1 MPKRLAC
8 GVDSADGPF
17 DHRLRAFRSQGSMTS
32 RPEFDKETR
41 PFRPTNAIH
50 GSGPPARTSQ
60 GRSLRYRQA
69 KIIALLFGGYA
80 ACYFC
85 RADLSVATPLLVEEL
100 GKHGISHSEAIVRIG
115 AITSFGVLA
124 YALGKLF
131 LGGLGDFWGG
141 RVNFLIGLGGATV
154 FTLLFASGGALPL
167 FTFAWLGNRLT
178 QSIAWAG
185 LIKVSSKWF
194 DFSSYGTIIGILSLS
209 YLIGDALAR
218 QCMGVMIQ
226 HGFGWRAL
234 FYFAAAVA
242 GLMLVAN
249 VFLLRESRIQEGY
262 DEAKPNPLNLFA
274 ANESRPVNVAAL
286 LRPLLHSRAFVL
298 VCVLSLGCTII
309 RETFNTWTPVYLR
322 DYLGY
327 SMSNSAGMSA
337 IFPAVGAVSVLAS
350 GWLSDRLGVNGRS
363 LILFVGL
370 AATAAAL
377 LALMSM
383 QSSSAGPLLPLVAI
397 GAIAFFLL
405 GPYSYLGGAFALD
418 FGGKQAGAVS
428 SGIIDG
434 VGYLGGVLAGD
445 SVARLSVAFGWQGV
459 FLALAAISA
468 LAALGA
474 GFLYALNART
484 AATAHHLP

>member
-1 MPKRLAC
+1 MT
-8 GVDSADGPF
+8 SGPE
-17 DHRLRAFRSQGSMTS
+17 FRSARDASASTIS
-32 RPEFDKETR
+32 RVGAEPGK
-41 PFRPTNAIH
+41 PTAPR
-50 GSGPPARTSQ
+50 STQ
-60 GRSLRYRQA
+60 GRSLHYRQA

-85 RADLSVATPLLVEEL
+85 RADLSVATPLLIEEL
-100 GKHGISHSEAIVRIG
+100 GKHGMGHAEAIVRIG
-115 AITSFGVLA
+115 AMTSLGVLG

-141 RVNFLIGLGGATV
+141 RVNFLIGLGGATL
-154 FTLLFASGGALPL
+154 FTLLFASGAALPL

-185 LIKVSSKWF
+185 LIKVTSKWF
-194 DFSSYGTIIGILSLS
+194 DYSSYGTIIGILSIS
-209 YLIGDALAR
+209 YLIGDAIAR
-218 QCMGVMIQ
+218 QTMGLLIQ
-226 HGFGWRAL
+226 QGFGWRVL

-242 GLMLVAN
+242 GVLLIAN
-249 VFLLRESRIQEGY
+249 VFFLRESRAQEGY
-262 DEAKPNPLNLFA
+262 EEAKPNPLNLFA
-274 ANESRPVNVAAL
+274 ETESRPQSLAAL
-286 LRPLLHSRAFVL
+286 LRPLLQSRAFVL
-298 VCVLSLGCTII
+298 VCLLSLGCTII
-309 RETFNTWTPVYLR
+309 RETFNTWTPTYLR

-327 SMSNSAGMSA
+327 SMSNAASMSA
-337 IFPAVGAVSVLAS
+337 IFPGVGAVSVLAT

-363 LILFVGL
+363 LLLFLGL

-383 QSSSAGPLLPLVAI
+383 RSSSSGSLLPLVAI
-397 GAIAFFLL
+397 GTIAFCLL

-445 SVARLSVAFGWQGV
+445 SVARISVAFGWKGV
-459 FLALAAISA
+459 FVALAAVSA

-474 GFLYALNART
+474 GFLHALNARA
-484 AATAHHLP
+484 AATGHHLT